1 MFLTKLDIRLLL
13 IYVETWLGLSTCFC
27 YVTLIVIIYMYIILQ
42 ISKMT
47 IIQNIFWQN
56 IIEKQLMFIRV
67 KDSYQ

>member
-67 KDSYQ
+67 KVSYQ

>member
-1 MFLTKLDIRLLL
+1 MFLTQLDIRLLL